1 MRKVRRNKLRK
12 TMSIP
17 EVSLTPLI
25 DTALTLLIIFMV
37 TTPMMQSVIKV
48 ELPKAKAQA
57 SQDMNNESLMV
68 ALDGKGDIYINKK
81 KMTLE
86 GLVEYL
92 QKSVARVPKNNIVFI
107 HGDKSLPY
115 DKIITTFDAISGI
128 KGIEHVALVTQ
139 IGRASC

>member
-37 TTPMMQSVIKV
+37 TAPMMQSVIKV

-68 ALDGKGDIYINKK
+68 ALDGKGDIYLNKK

-86 GLVEYL
+86 GLVEYF
-92 QKSVARVPKNNIVFI
+92 QKSVAVKKKNNFFFI
-107 HGDKSLPY
+107 SGKKSLPY
-115 DKIITTFDAISGI
+115 KKIIPIFDKIFYHN
-128 KGIEHVALVTQ
+128 KKKKFFFLVH
-139 IGRASC
+139 

>member
-68 ALDGKGDIYINKK
+68 ALDGKGDIYLNKK

-139 IGRASC
+139 KTI

>member
-68 ALDGKGDIYINKK
+68 ALDGKGDIYLNKK

-92 QKSVARVPKNNIVFI
+92 QKSLARVPKNNIVFI

-139 IGRASC
+139 KTI

>member
-68 ALDGKGDIYINKK
+68 ALDGKGDIYLNKK

-107 HGDKSLPY
+107 HKRDRTCGTRYPKNYLEKQYFS
-115 DKIITTFDAISGI
+115 I
-128 KGIEHVALVTQ
+128 KFFYLLLSSTHYYF
-139 IGRASC
+139 